1 MNRQQ
6 KHGYKQVLNY
16 IKDRK
21 DVLPLAEEKQLLDC
35 LKMVLDN
42 EWVIGTDEMIK
53 LFDLLRMKQKV
64 KASEEF
70 TEILRFITLMCL
82 HLKLDIDRIEKYFQ

>member
-1 MNRQQ
+1 M
-6 KHGYKQVLNY
+6 LNY

-42 EWVIGTDEMIK
+42 EWVIGTDEMIR

>member
-6 KHGYKQVLNY
+6 KHGYNQVLNY

-70 TEILRFITLMCL
+70 TEILRFITLLCL
-82 HLKLDIDRIEKYFQ
+82 HLKLDIDRVEKYF